1 MGTRSYRVV
10 IPYRQP
16 TLDNAESIL
25 EDTFTVEAPS
35 ARAAKELAIDEYR
48 RKAADSPVAWK
59 REIIPG
65 DIRVE
70 FSGRSIAEI
79 QAKENSME
87 EALGAP

>member
-16 TLDNAESIL
+16 RLDGADKVY
-25 EDTFTVEAPS
+25 EDAFTVKAVT
-35 ARAAKELAIDEYR
+35 ARAARDLAIDEFR
-48 RKAADSPVAWK
+48 RASGESAATWARD
-59 REIIPG
+59 IIPG

-79 QAKENSME
+79 QAKENSVE

>member
-10 IPYRQP
+10 IPYRHP
-16 TLDNAESIL
+16 SLDGEDKIYENAL
-25 EDTFTVEAPS
+25 TVEAPS
-35 ARAAKELAIDEYR
+35 ARGARDLAVEQFR
-48 RKAADSPVAWK
+48 RAADESAVTWA

-79 QAKENSME
+79 QAEENSLE

>member
-10 IPYRQP
+10 IPYKQP
-16 TLDNAESIL
+16 SLDGAGKVY
-25 EDTFTVEAPS
+25 EDAFTVEAQS
-35 ARAAKELAIDEYR
+35 AREARDLAIEQFR
-48 RKAADSPVAWK
+48 RATGESAVTWA
-59 REIIPG
+59 REIMPG